1 MPGGSVPFALVV
13 VLLRLGLA
21 SRSGWMRLGRS
32 LRVRRLRLGTRRPG
46 RRRHAGRL
54 DAGTTAHAVEEPFD
68 RLVRRRARTARSVAR
83 RLAHRSALATPLV
96 TRLGAWRIAR
106 WLRCSRRRGGIFPSL
121 TLVARRRRG
130 PLARRGGLPS
140 TRTIRLAGDNAR
152 SRLRARSLPRHPGR
166 TAARLRGVAGAP
178 LVAARADGERP
189 GEPRDAAAAGA
200 SAPAAR
206 PMRRR
211 GARASRQ
218 RLSPPSG
225 TAAACC
231 RDPRPPAAESGSGG
245 LSPRSGRRAQDGRR
259 YRADRTAADAK

>member
-32 LRVRRLRLGTRRPG
+32 LRVRWLRLGTRRPG

-68 RLVRRRARTARSVAR
+68 RLVRR
-83 RLAHRSALATPLV
+83 SALATPLV
-96 TRLGAWRIAR
+96 TRLGPWRIAR

-152 SRLRARSLPRHPGR
+152 SRLRARSLSRHPGR
-166 TAARLRGVAGAP
+166 AAARLRGVAGAP
-178 LVAARADGERP
+178 LVAARADGGNARAN
-189 GEPRDAAAAGA
+189 GGTRLLQARALLRRGRCGAAARARLA
-200 SAPAAR
+200 SASL
-206 PMRRR
+206 RR
-211 GARASRQ
+211 AERQ
-218 RLSPPSG
+218 RLVVA
-225 TAAACC
+225 T
-231 RDPRPPAAESGSGG
+231 
-245 LSPRSGRRAQDGRR
+245 
-259 YRADRTAADAK
+259 

>member
-32 LRVRRLRLGTRRPG
+32 LRVRWLRLGTRRPG

-68 RLVRRRARTARSVAR
+68 RLVRRSARTARRVAR
-83 RLAHRSALATPLV
+83 RLAHRSTLATPLV
-96 TRLGAWRIAR
+96 PRLGAWRIAR
-106 WLRCSRRRGGIFPSL
+106 WLRCSGRRGGIFPSL

-152 SRLRARSLPRHPGR
+152 SRLRARSLSRHPGR
-166 TAARLRGVAGAP
+166 AAARLRGVAGAP
-178 LVAARADGERP
+178 LVAARGDGGNARANGGDRP
-189 GEPRDAAAAGA
+189 PPGPAPPPRRPSG
-200 SAPAAR
+200 APA
-206 PMRRR
+206 
-211 GARASRQ
+211 
-218 RLSPPSG
+218 PP
-225 TAAACC
+225 
-231 RDPRPPAAESGSGG
+231 PP
-245 LSPRSGRRAQDGRR
+245 PP
-259 YRADRTAADAK
+259 